1 MRRPTTMAKKNSE
14 NRLVITL
21 RSESGHTY
29 TTTKSNDPA
38 RMELKKYDPRVRQH
52 VVFKET
58 K

>member
-1 MRRPTTMAKKNSE
+1 MAKKSSE

-29 TTTKSNDPA
+29 TTMKNKRNDPA
-38 RMELKKYDPRVRQH
+38 RLELKKYDPRVRQH